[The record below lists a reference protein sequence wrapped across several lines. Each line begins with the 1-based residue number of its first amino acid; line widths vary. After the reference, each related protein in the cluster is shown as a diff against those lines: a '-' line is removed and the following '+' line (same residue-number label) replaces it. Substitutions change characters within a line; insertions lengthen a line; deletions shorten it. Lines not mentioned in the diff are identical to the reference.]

1 LGSLKTK
8 KAMAELCLSLKP
20 KGNYFCK
27 LFSYK
32 KYKNVLGS
40 YSQKFRRR

>member
-1 LGSLKTK
+1 LGSLKAK
-8 KAMAELCLSLKP
+8 EELCLSLKP

-32 KYKNVLGS
+32 KHKNVLGS
-40 YSQKFRRR
+40 YSQKIRRR